1 MLNILVVC
9 TGNICRSPLVE
20 RLLMN
25 HLVDSPVRV
34 ASAGTRARAGAPMTP
49 EATHMALLNGCEP
62 EGVARHT
69 ATLLDAGA
77 LSWADWT
84 IALDRS
90 HRRQVVEMQP
100 GLMSRAF
107 TLRELAR
114 LVEGV
119 SDDTLLEIARRSG
132 DASAGSR
139 VAEMLTFAATR
150 RGLVEPPA
158 SPEDDDVVD
167 PYRRSMTTYER
178 STSQILSALPAVE
191 RVARLALGDIA
202 PEHTG

>member
-20 RLLMN
+20 RLLTN
-25 HLVDSPVRV
+25 HLVDIPVRV

-49 EATHMALLNGCEP
+49 EATHMALQNGCEP

-84 IALDRS
+84 IAMDRS
-90 HRRQVVEMQP
+90 HRRQIVELQP

-119 SDDTLLEIARRSG
+119 NDDTLLEIARRSG
-132 DASAGSR
+132 DASAGGR
-139 VAEMLTFAATR
+139 AAEMLTFAATR
-150 RGLVEPPA
+150 RGVVEPPA

-167 PYRRSMTTYER
+167 PYRRSGTTYER
-178 STSQILSALPAVE
+178 STSQILSALPTVE
-191 RVARLALGDIA
+191 RLARLAVRDVARERIG
-202 PEHTG
+202 

>member
-49 EATHMALLNGCEP
+49 EATLMALQNGCNP

-69 ATLLDAGA
+69 ATLLDDSA

-119 SDDTLLEIARRSG
+119 SDDTLLEVARRSG

-139 VAEMLTFAATR
+139 AAEMLTFAATR

-178 STSQILSALPAVE
+178 STSQILSALPAAE
-191 RVARLALGDIA
+191 RVARLALRDIA
-202 PEHTG
+202 PEQMG